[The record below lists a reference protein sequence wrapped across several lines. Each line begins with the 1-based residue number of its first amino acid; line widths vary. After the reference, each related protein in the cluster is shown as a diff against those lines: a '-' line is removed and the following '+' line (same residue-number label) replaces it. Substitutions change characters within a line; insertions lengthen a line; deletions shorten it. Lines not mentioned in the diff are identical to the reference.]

1 MDERCSSSQ
10 PLSAQLYRLAVIA
23 AERPEDCE
31 PRRKLSSVAAGRLL
45 RQLRQ
50 AAFQDRVRAVSFFKA
65 DFMRFPKPSSAVF
78 FTVFGCWSILKP
90 TSTVPSATAHDFGNT
105 EEHCDTRNL
114 TNCIPQSSNPPSRPI
129 NETWRLISPT
139 LLLGQKRLEPQ
150 VRRKACYR
158 PGRAHPWPGRIRT
171 CWTTNKVSWR
181 HRILQFPLTSLA
193 WSH

>member
-31 PRRKLSSVAAGRLL
+31 PRRKLSPVAAGRLL
-45 RQLRQ
+45 ASFGKLRFKTEYEQ
-50 AAFQDRVRAVSFFKA
+50 CHFFKA

-78 FTVFGCWSILKP
+78 FTVFGCWRILKP

-114 TNCIPQSSNPPSRPI
+114 TVSFRGDMPS
-129 NETWRLISPT
+129 
-139 LLLGQKRLEPQ
+139 
-150 VRRKACYR
+150 
-158 PGRAHPWPGRIRT
+158 PGS
-171 CWTTNKVSWR
+171 C
-181 HRILQFPLTSLA
+181 
-193 WSH
+193 